1 MTDKPLVSVIIPTY
15 NRRDKIV
22 TAIESALNQT
32 YPNIQLIVSDDGST
46 DGTQEFIEKN
56 YPTIDYTMNEHG
68 GQASARNN
76 GLAKAK
82 GTIIASLDSD
92 DKWNPDFVEAC
103 VEKLEKDNLDFVFAN
118 WSQQQSDGKIT
129 DFFSGD
135 IFLQPLIRNKDA
147 KWQDLSSED
156 LRDLYFKACPSPSSS
171 AVIRKSSIVAGWNPK
186 INICDDW
193 CLFLDIIMSKKSKAA
208 FTLDRHWNKFI
219 NNNNIYDGR
228 ARSEVLEFMYI
239 KDTLEFIDR
248 FKDKTT
254 PAELLILN
262 KRCVRGLV
270 ELSKHHAF
278 RNFNVNKSAKLL
290 NNAFKM
296 DFLYTLQAI
305 PDVLFFGVNRHL
317 KDFIIKFQTKQ
328 ARLNKQPSSSL

>member
-46 DGTQEFIEKN
+46 DGTQAFIEKN
-56 YPTIDYTMNEHG
+56 YPGIDYTMNEHG

-92 DKWNPDFVEAC
+92 DKWNPDFVEVC
-103 VEKLEKDNLDFVFAN
+103 VEKLENDNIDFVFAN
-118 WSQQQSDGKIT
+118 WNQQQLDGKIT

-135 IFLQPLIRNKDA
+135 IFLRPYIRNTEA
-147 KWQDLSSED
+147 KWQDLSADE
-156 LRDLYFKACPSPSSS
+156 LRSLYFKACPSPSSS
-171 AVIRKSSIVAGWNPK
+171 AVIRKSSIVSGWNPK

-193 CLFLDIIMSKKSKAA
+193 CLFLDMIMTKNCKAA
-208 FTLDRHWNKFI
+208 FTMDVHWNKFI
-219 NNNNIYDGR
+219 NSNNIYDGR
-228 ARSEVLEFMYI
+228 ARNEVLELMYI

-248 FKDKTT
+248 FKDKTND
-254 PAELLILN
+254 AELLILN
-262 KRCVRGLV
+262 KRCIRGLV
-270 ELSKHHAF
+270 ELSKHHVV
-278 RNFNVNKSAKLL
+278 RNFNVNQSAKLL
-290 NNAFKM
+290 SNAFKI

-305 PDVLFFGVNRHL
+305 PDVLLFGVNRHI
-317 KDFIIKFQTKQ
+317 KDFVVKFQTKQ
-328 ARLNKQPSSSL
+328 GRLNNQPSSL

>member
-22 TAIESALNQT
+22 TAIESALSQT

-46 DGTQEFIEKN
+46 DGTQAFIEKN
-56 YPTIDYTMNEHG
+56 YPSIDYTMNEHG

-76 GLAKAK
+76 GLSKAK
-82 GTIIASLDSD
+82 GPIIASLDSD
-92 DKWNPDFVEAC
+92 DKWNPGFLEAS

-118 WSQQQSDGKIT
+118 WNQQLPNAEPS

-135 IFLQPLIRNKDA
+135 MWLRPYIRNKDA
-147 KWQDLSSED
+147 KWQDLSASD
-156 LRDLYFKACPSPSSS
+156 LRTLYFNACPSPSSS
-171 AVIRKSSIVAGWNPK
+171 AVIRKSSIVSGWNPK

-193 CLFLDIIMSKKSKAA
+193 CLFLDMIMTKDCKAA

-219 NNNNIYDGR
+219 NSNNIYDGR

-248 FKDKTT
+248 FKDRTT
-254 PAELLILN
+254 DAELLILN
-262 KRCVRGLV
+262 KRCIRGLV
-270 ELSKHHAF
+270 ELSKHHVV
-278 RNFNVNKSAKLL
+278 RNFNVNQSAKLL
-290 NNAFKM
+290 GNAFKI

-305 PDVLFFGVNRHL
+305 PDVLFFGVNRHI
-317 KDFIIKFQTKQ
+317 KDFAVKFQTKQ
-328 ARLNKQPSSSL
+328 GKLNKQPSSL

>member
-22 TAIESALNQT
+22 TAIESALSQT

-46 DGTQEFIEKN
+46 DGTQAFVEKN
-56 YPTIDYTMNEHG
+56 YPSIDYTMNEHG

-92 DKWNPDFVEAC
+92 DKWNPDFVEVC
-103 VEKLEKDNLDFVFAN
+103 VEKLENDNIDFVFAN
-118 WSQQQSDGKIT
+118 WNQQLLNGEVN

-135 IFLQPLIRNKDA
+135 IFLKPYIRNKDT
-147 KWQDLSSED
+147 KWQDLSATD
-156 LRDLYFKACPSPSSS
+156 LRALYFKACPSPSSS

-193 CLFLDIIMSKKSKAA
+193 CLFLDIIMSKNCKAA
-208 FTLDRHWNKFI
+208 FTMDVHWNKFI
-219 NNNNIYDGR
+219 NSNNIYDGR
-228 ARSEVLEFMYI
+228 ARNEVLELMYI

-248 FKDKTT
+248 FKDKTND
-254 PAELLILN
+254 AEVLILN
-262 KRCVRGLV
+262 KRYIRGLV
-270 ELSKHHAF
+270 ELSKHHVV

-290 NNAFKM
+290 NNAFKT

-305 PDVLFFGVNRHL
+305 PDVLFFGVNRHI
-317 KDFIIKFQTKQ
+317 KDFVVKFQTKQ
-328 ARLNKQPSSSL
+328 GRLNNQPSSL